1 MRPLAVLIGIVM
13 GSAVSLA
20 VGLALTG
27 VVFLFLPDQEARL
40 APEKAPLL
48 RAVVLF
54 TILAAVAATSFV
66 GEVRNRSWRPWA
78 HVGLVATLGI
88 AIWIY
93 WPR

>member
-27 VVFLFLPDQEARL
+27 VVFLFLPDPEARL
-40 APEKAPLL
+40 APEKAPLVQ
-48 RAVVLF
+48 AVALF
-54 TILAAVAATSFV
+54 SVLAAIAAASFI
-66 GEVRNRSWRPWA
+66 GEVRNRSWRRLA
-78 HVGLVATLGI
+78 HGALVLALGT
-88 AIWIY
+88 AVWVY